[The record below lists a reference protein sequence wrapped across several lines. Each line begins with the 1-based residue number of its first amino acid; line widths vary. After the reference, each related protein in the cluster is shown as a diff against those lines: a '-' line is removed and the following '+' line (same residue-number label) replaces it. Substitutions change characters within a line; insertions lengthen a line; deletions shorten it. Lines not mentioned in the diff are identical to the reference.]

1 MKIGW
6 QFPLNNGGVGAGP
19 NDGAIDHFTGNIL
32 SSVVRE
38 VIQNSLDARKNSDQ
52 PVRVAFCLDKVSKT
66 NFAGFSEIQS
76 FVKASS
82 DMANAQGLA
91 PRVKIYEKVLKELRT
106 IKNIPVLSIH
116 DWNTR
121 GLEGPT
127 DGTMVGNWYALTKGD
142 GLTQKEGEGSLG
154 SFGHGSKAP
163 FTFSKTRT
171 VFYYSV
177 VKTKNGKMERRFQ
190 GKGKLQS
197 HIHPVKKKPT
207 QATGFF
213 GKLNE
218 DLLPLINDE
227 IPGWFAGH
235 RSSITDQTGTS
246 LYIPF
251 TYYDE
256 GLFPETEI
264 TVVAN
269 FFYAIFNGKLEV
281 QVGEELICKENI
293 MAKFEWARKALANE
307 RDYIDVD
314 HISECF
320 ESIET
325 VINASHTGYI
335 QDVNFGRIDWF
346 LRLSDAVSVRRVGIA
361 RSTGMLI
368 TRRPIKLKQFPG
380 TKLFDLFVCVSQPE
394 GSEILKRIENPQHT
408 DFSFGRI
415 EDTSERKQIEK
426 KYDILSEKIR
436 EVARKYAPLD
446 IDDESEIDDLSDIF
460 NQISDLTGYN
470 ERGER
475 GARMLLLDGP
485 PAARKSSPPKGNDN
499 NRGGTKGSK
508 ERSKGKGRGTGTRG
522 QIINPN
528 GGRIVNTGDEEKVFS
543 AGKKIPLENLRVV
556 YSDGK
561 QKEIKLHFSSSVAG
575 NCLIKVQRSGELS
588 SEDLELLIEKKKT
601 KFFQTG
607 ELAEGRNTLDLTFT
621 EPVDGYVLEAVMV
634 QIAETD
640 QQDQERVD

>member
-38 VIQNSLDARKNSDQ
+38 VIQNSLDARKSSDD
-52 PVRVAFCLDKVSKT
+52 PVRVAFCLDKVS
-66 NFAGFSEIQS
+66 NADFSGFSEIKS

-82 DMANAQGLA
+82 AMAKKQGLM
-91 PRVKIYEKVLKELRT
+91 PRVKTYEKVLKELT
-106 IKNIPVLSIH
+106 TLKNIPVLSIH
-116 DWNTR
+116 DWNTK

-142 GLTQKEGEGSLG
+142 GLTQKAGEGSLG

-163 FTFSKTRT
+163 FTFSKSRS
-171 VFYYSV
+171 VFYYSLIQ
-177 VKTKNGKMERRFQ
+177 TENGKMERRFQ

-197 HIHPVKKKPT
+197 HLHPVEGKPT

-213 GKLNE
+213 GKLDD
-218 DLLPLINDE
+218 DLLPLIDDE
-227 IPGWFAGH
+227 IPDWFTTH
-235 RSSITDQTGTS
+235 RSSLTDQTGTS

-251 TYYDE
+251 TYFDE

-269 FFYAIFNGKLEV
+269 FFYAIFNGQLEV
-281 QVGEELICKENI
+281 KVGDKLISKENI
-293 MAKFEWARKALANE
+293 LAKFEWAKEALATE

-320 ESIET
+320 QSIET
-325 VINASHTGYI
+325 VINASHKGHI
-335 QDVNFGRIDWF
+335 QDVNFGRVDWF
-346 LRLSDAVSVRRVGIA
+346 IRLSEAVNSRRVGIA

-368 TRRPIKLKQFPG
+368 TRRPVKLRQFPG
-380 TKLFDLFVCVSQPE
+380 TKPFDLFVCVSQPE

-415 EDTSERKQIEK
+415 EDPSERKQIEK
-426 KYDILSEKIR
+426 KYDILAEKIR
-436 EVARKYAPLD
+436 EVARKHAPLD
-446 IDDESEIDDLSDIF
+446 MDEESEIDDLSDIF
-460 NQISDLTGYN
+460 NQVSDLTGYN

-485 PAARKSSPPKGNDN
+485 PSKPKAPPPLGNSSKKGGKAGAKAGRKGK
-499 NRGGTKGSK
+499 
-508 ERSKGKGRGTGTRG
+508 RSGGKGRV
-522 QIINPN
+522 INPN
-528 GGRIVNTGDEEKVFS
+528 GGRVVSTGDEEQVFS

-556 YSDGK
+556 SSADK
-561 QKEIKLHFSSSVAG
+561 PKEIKLHFSSTVAG

-588 SEDLELLIEKKKT
+588 SEDLELVVDKQKT

-621 EPVDGYVLEAVMV
+621 EPVDGYVLEAAMV

-640 QQDQERVD
+640 QPDHGEVE